1 MNEADEIALSFY
13 LPLLLIL
20 AVVDITVSAY
30 RYVDGKQTKAYA
42 ILNLLLNMS
51 WTCTLFPLLLN
62 LDLLTRSMEAIYEGS
77 RREVHP
83 FSEHGLFWFSALLIS
98 LFTIVTTVDVHQGF
112 SSEGRA
118 EPSD

>member
-1 MNEADEIALSFY
+1 MTEADEIALSFY
-13 LPLLLIL
+13 VPLLLIL
-20 AVVDITVSAY
+20 AVVDMTVSAY

-62 LDLLTRSMEAIYEGS
+62 LELLTRSLETIYEGS

-83 FSEHGLFWFSALLIS
+83 FNEQGLFWFSALLIG

-112 SSEGRA
+112 NSDKQG